1 MTRRDNNNRI
11 VKNTGYLYVRMI
23 LVMLVA
29 LYTSRVILE
38 ILGQSDFGIYNV
50 VAGFVTMLA
59 FFTSCLSNATQRFLS
74 LELGRNNLH
83 AARDAFSESMILY
96 FLLGLAV
103 ILLGETAGLWFV
115 NAKLTIPPDRIVAM
129 NWVYQFSLFTVFI
142 SILQVPYISAIIARE
157 KMSVYAYLGIFE
169 VLAKLGIVFLLKCFM
184 SSDHLILYGFLM
196 MTVSLMVALFYA
208 GYCMRHFPESM
219 LKLIWDKLLIRQ
231 LFTFISYNAF
241 GALGWAVGVQGINVV
256 LNVFFGTLVNAARG
270 VADQVN
276 GAVLRFTDNIITA
289 VRPQII
295 KSYSTGD
302 RDYMCQLIEYSSK
315 YNLLVT
321 LFIILPIIFNVDFLL
336 NVWLKNA
343 PHYSGIFLQFML
355 VETLFTVL
363 ASPLWIAAN
372 ATGKIR
378 NQSVFARLF
387 TLSTLPISYLLL
399 KFGLV
404 HSPVCVFA
412 ISLTMNIGFW
422 LYSLWDIHRQL
433 RLDLSSY
440 CRHVLLPVATIAA
453 FTTGILVLC
462 DNIFIMGNIAR
473 FFVLSCISCISIII
487 LLFLFG
493 MSIEEK
499 KLAKRVFNKVLG
511 KKDET
516 QSQT

>member
-1 MTRRDNNNRI
+1 
-11 VKNTGYLYVRMI
+11 
-23 LVMLVA
+23 
-29 LYTSRVILE
+29 
-38 ILGQSDFGIYNV
+38 
-50 VAGFVTMLA
+50 
-59 FFTSCLSNATQRFLS
+59 
-74 LELGRNNLH
+74 
-83 AARDAFSESMILY
+83 
-96 FLLGLAV
+96 
-103 ILLGETAGLWFV
+103 
-115 NAKLTIPPDRIVAM
+115 
-129 NWVYQFSLFTVFI
+129 
-142 SILQVPYISAIIARE
+142 
-157 KMSVYAYLGIFE
+157 
-169 VLAKLGIVFLLKCFM
+169 
-184 SSDHLILYGFLM
+184 
-196 MTVSLMVALFYA
+196 
-208 GYCMRHFPESM
+208 
-219 LKLIWDKLLIRQ
+219 
-231 LFTFISYNAF
+231 
-241 GALGWAVGVQGINVV
+241 
-256 LNVFFGTLVNAARG
+256 
-270 VADQVN
+270 
-276 GAVLRFTDNIITA
+276 
-289 VRPQII
+289 
-295 KSYSTGD
+295 
-302 RDYMCQLIEYSSK
+302 MCQLIEYSSK

-343 PHYSGIFLQFML
+343 PHYAGIFLQFML
-355 VETLFTVL
+355 VETMFSVL